1 MHLQVRLV
9 ARSSPAD
16 VEKVLERVARAGI
29 NLVGIGGSDVE
40 FGGELA
46 LVPEEGRED
55 DLLVALKGYAP
66 RVLRVDDPDSG
77 LRLCVVDDKPG
88 ALHRCLQDVGLENLE
103 RGRII
108 RDILIGVP
116 DADQRQAG
124 QVPVHVYSEV
134 VRTAASV
141 DTGGAS
147 TGGSAYS
154 D

>member
-1 MHLQVRLV
+1 MHLQVRM
-9 ARSSPAD
+9 APKHSPAD
-16 VEKVLERVARAGI
+16 VEKVLERVAGAGI
-29 NLVGIGGSDVE
+29 NLVGIGGSDLE

-55 DLLVALKGYAP
+55 DLVDALKAYHP
-66 RVLRVDDPDSG
+66 RVVRVDDPESG

-88 ALHRCLQDVGLENLE
+88 ALHRCLRDVGLENLE

-116 DADQRQAG
+116 DADQKAAG
-124 QVPVHVYSEV
+124 QVPVHIYSEV

-141 DTGGAS
+141 NDGGS